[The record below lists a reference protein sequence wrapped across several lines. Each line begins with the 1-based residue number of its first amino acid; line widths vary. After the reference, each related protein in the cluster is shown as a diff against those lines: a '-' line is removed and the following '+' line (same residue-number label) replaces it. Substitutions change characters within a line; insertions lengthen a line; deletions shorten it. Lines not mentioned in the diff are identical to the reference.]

1 MCPSVGSD
9 APSFPL
15 PLEPPSS
22 SRHCFVIWCASCD
35 TASALPLTAIV
46 CLLGP
51 TPQVAAMRDK
61 AREHA
66 VHISRADYEAGR
78 DTIGGIEA
86 GLLNGGAVA
95 GGGAGGDGEGDEG
108 EDDGNVPS
116 KSPQKVHQLTAA
128 VLILSYLSHCGRS
141 LPCGWW
147 GGVRWGL
154 TRRGPSRCCG
164 RWRRPSR

>member
-1 MCPSVGSD
+1 
-9 APSFPL
+9 
-15 PLEPPSS
+15 
-22 SRHCFVIWCASCD
+22 
-35 TASALPLTAIV
+35 
-46 CLLGP
+46 
-51 TPQVAAMRDK
+51 MRDK

-78 DTIGGIEA
+78 DTFGGIEA

-116 KSPQKVHQLTAA
+116 KSPQKVLNKPNAKVVCFTVIPFTLLTVAA
-128 VLILSYLSHCGRS
+128 LCLVG
-141 LPCGWW
+141 

-164 RWRRPSR
+164 RWRPPSR